1 MSPLN
6 VGETS
11 KIVLF
16 IIPLIVR
23 AKFTTHQRVNTIV
36 KTTAKFLNNGKLS
49 DFARIK
55 VAIVYAAGGKINAQ
69 YPKVTGTLCFN
80 MYKAIVIS
88 A

>member
-23 AKFTTHQRVNTIV
+23 TKLTTHHKLNTIV
-36 KTTAKFLNNGKLS
+36 KTTAIFLSKGRLS

-69 YPKVTGTLCFN
+69 YPKVTGTPCFS

>member
-11 KIVLF
+11 KIVLL

-23 AKFTTHQRVNTIV
+23 TKLTTHHKLNTIV
-36 KTTAKFLNNGKLS
+36 KTTAMFFSKGRLS

-69 YPKVTGTLCFN
+69 YPKVTGTLCFTI
-80 MYKAIVIS
+80 YSTIVS
-88 A
+88 NA